1 MVIVR
6 FSNDAGLYWNDPEI
20 RMGPR
25 EQGATGGTQ
34 TAGNP

>member
-6 FSNDAGLYWNDPEI
+6 FSNDAGLYWNYPEI